1 MALLKIISFFG
12 IFLLEVCHL
21 GDSTNPL
28 ASIKYVNETRGDAQ
42 SSAKENWKTKGDNR
56 SNIAQKQHV
65 AIIYQLNRKFTC

>member
-28 ASIKYVNETRGDAQ
+28 ASIKYGTRVDAQ

-56 SNIAQKQHV
+56 SNIAQKQQV